1 MASYSLVW
9 RRSAEK
15 ELRALPKDAIGRRVA
30 LAESLRDDPLP
41 PGTRKLVNAEHTF
54 RLRSGDYRLI
64 YTVERDRL
72 IIEVVRVAHRKV
84 AYR

>member
-15 ELRALPKDAIGRRVA
+15 ELRALPKDAIGRLVA

-41 PGTRKLVNAEHTF
+41 RGTRKLANAEHTF

-72 IIEVVRVAHRKV
+72 IIEVVRVAHRKQ